1 MVTCKNCN
9 KRQIGC
15 HSTCKEYI
23 DWKTE
28 RDRVNEIARKK
39 RQAEAEMIDAKVRA
53 CEKTRRK
60 KKRW

>member
-1 MVTCKNCN
+1 MVTCKNCD
-9 KRQIGC
+9 KRYIGC
-15 HSTCKEYI
+15 HSTCREYI
-23 DWKTE
+23 DWKTD
-28 RDRVNEIARKK
+28 RDRKNEIARKK